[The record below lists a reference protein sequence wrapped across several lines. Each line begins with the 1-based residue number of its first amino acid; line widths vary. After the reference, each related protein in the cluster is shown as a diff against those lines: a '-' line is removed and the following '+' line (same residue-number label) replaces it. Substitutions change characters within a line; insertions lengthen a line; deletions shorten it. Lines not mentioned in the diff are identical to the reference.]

1 MERSRKPEAMNET
14 NLDILISRVVDG
26 VATPADWV
34 SLESIAASN
43 PSVWREIA
51 VAQRTD
57 RALVAAVCHE
67 TLAAERIDLHTQDNP
82 GGSLLFSQSTFTRR
96 LRIAGAWGGWAAA
109 AAVAMAFLGHAGA
122 PAAAGRGAPVVGSVD
137 TAQASLPG
145 PISSAGMF
153 LDEYLSRGREEGT
166 VISELPDKIV
176 VETTQSAD
184 GQGYEVVYLRQIMER
199 VRVQD
204 LYRFSQ
210 DEAGNPTPVKI
221 NPFVRGGPPM

>member
-57 RALVAAVCHE
+57 RALAAAVCHE
-67 TLAAERIDLHTQDNP
+67 TLAAERIDLHTQDTP

-96 LRIAGAWGGWAAA
+96 LRIAGAWGGWA
-109 AAVAMAFLGHAGA
+109 G
-122 PAAAGRGAPVVGSVD
+122 PR
-137 TAQASLPG
+137 PG
-145 PISSAGMF
+145 G
-153 LDEYLSRGREEGT
+153 D
-166 VISELPDKIV
+166 
-176 VETTQSAD
+176 
-184 GQGYEVVYLRQIMER
+184 
-199 VRVQD
+199 
-204 LYRFSQ
+204 
-210 DEAGNPTPVKI
+210 
-221 NPFVRGGPPM
+221 GGPPLAGPPRAGRRKPGRSGPLLDLRRP